1 MRIKQLIP
9 VTPDHAVLATRKS
22 DFADTCYDQQ
32 DSGHSF
38 FWAVMDE
45 GYKDSMRQQ
54 ALPHLHCNCIRRCST
69 VFLGQGAK
77 RAGHTPGSFV
87 LSDFPQTSQTLP
99 RRIIFQLLCFRVAIK
114 MPLSTVASST
124 AFGAI
129 RSGSA
134 SVFTA

>member
-45 GYKDSMRQQ
+45 GYKDSI
-54 ALPHLHCNCIRRCST
+54 ALIDVDVNGNQRICERRMVVPRKACPFAISRWNPCMT
-69 VFLGQGAK
+69 TSIPPTSG
-77 RAGHTPGSFV
+77 RSV
-87 LSDFPQTSQTLP
+87 LP
-99 RRIIFQLLCFRVAIK
+99 VAIF
-114 MPLSTVASST
+114 M
-124 AFGAI
+124 I
-129 RSGSA
+129 
-134 SVFTA
+134 